1 MKPFTRSKKL
11 TLWFN
16 RKARESAARQLIR
29 ATWLTPGLAAY
40 FAQGKNSLLALAAI
54 VVSWFVLQ
62 IGAHV
67 ILSLEERKTEAPD
80 EPDLNS
86 VEPKPA
92 SLGHADSVPEVRKRI
107 AAKSGK
113 RLTGDLHST

>member
-1 MKPFTRSKKL
+1 MKKL
-11 TLWFN
+11 KLWFN

-40 FAQGKNSLLALAAI
+40 FAQGKNSLLTLAAI

-67 ILSLEERKTEAPD
+67 ILSLEDRRTDAPD
-80 EPDLNS
+80 KPDRKS
-86 VEPKPA
+86 VKPKPA
-92 SLGHADSVPEVRKRI
+92 LLGHEDSVPEVKKRI
-107 AAKSGK
+107 AAKNGK
-113 RLTGDLHST
+113 QLVDDRSSS